1 MSRATRMLNPPTPA
15 WAKAY
20 MAQSNP
26 TVPEWRPVPRNV
38 QAWYMRQGER
48 LACTRTM
55 PDGSWEVNII
65 DIGAVKARTM
75 AAMDALPKWRRELIH
90 EHGNAGRTMCR
101 PQKAPSPKVS
111 LADLGL

>member
-1 MSRATRMLNPPTPA
+1 MSRATRMLSPPTPA

-20 MAQSNP
+20 IAQSNP

-38 QAWYMRQGER
+38 QAWYTSQGKR
-48 LACTRTM
+48 LACTRDM

-65 DIGAVKARTM
+65 AMGAAKARSM
-75 AAMDALPKWRRELIH
+75 AAMDALPAWRRELIH
-90 EHGNAGRTMCR
+90 EHGSDGWTMRR
-101 PQKAPSPKVS
+101 PKKAPSPKVS